1 MYFEINTVVLH
12 VNILVK
18 MILWTQRKLLLTE
31 PEFDVGGVSSGRDH
45 AACHEVVT
53 LMHRPHIV

>member
-1 MYFEINTVVLH
+1 
-12 VNILVK
+12 